1 MIKYYNKEILRTLEE
16 LVNPEY
22 TALVVVDVQ
31 NDFVTKDGKLA
42 CPEMI
47 SKLKSLIQKARN
59 VGVMVVYLQDTL
71 LPKRLSDSA
80 PYFEKY
86 MKFLGTNN
94 PEEVFDEAVYGT
106 WGWEIINDIEPLFGE
121 ARIVKYRS
129 DGFVGTG
136 LDLILRSNYIKT
148 IIATGVV
155 TGGCVA
161 STVRSAGN
169 NYFVVV
175 AEDCCWE
182 ANEQR
187 HNDTIK
193 QFRKRYNVYKSDE
206 IIQTW
211 KSETTSL

>member
-1 MIKYYNKEILRTLEE
+1 MIKYYNLEILRTLKE

-47 SKLKSLIQKARN
+47 VKLKSLIQKARN

-86 MKFLGTNN
+86 MKFLDTDN
-94 PEEVFDEAVYGT
+94 PEKVLDEAVYGT
-106 WGWEIINDIEPLFGE
+106 WGWEIIKDIEPLFGE

-129 DGFVGTG
+129 DGFIGTG
-136 LDLILRSNYIKT
+136 LDLILRSNHIKT
-148 IIATGVV
+148 IIATGVM

-169 NYFVVV
+169 NYFVVM

-182 ANEQR
+182 ANRQR
-187 HNDTIK
+187 HEETIW
-193 QFRKRYNVYKSDE
+193 QFRKRYNVYTSDE
-206 IIQTW
+206 IIQNW
-211 KSETTSL
+211 KSVTTS

>member
-1 MIKYYNKEILRTLEE
+1 MIDYYNKKILRTLEE

-42 CPEMI
+42 CPEMV
-47 SKLKSLIQKARN
+47 SKLKPLVQNARRM
-59 VGVMVVYLQDTL
+59 GVMVVYLQDTL

-86 MKFLGTNN
+86 MKSIGTDN
-94 PEEVFDEAVYGT
+94 PEDVIDEAVYGT
-106 WGWEIINDIEPLFGE
+106 CGWEIINDIEPLFGE

-175 AEDCCWE
+175 AEDCCWDL
-182 ANEQR
+182 NEQR
-187 HNDTIK
+187 HNDTIQ
-193 QFRKRYNVYKSDE
+193 QFRKRYNVYMSEK

-211 KSETTSL
+211 NSQ

>member
-1 MIKYYNKEILRTLEE
+1 MIEYYNKKILRTLEE
-16 LVNPEY
+16 LVDPEY

-31 NDFVTKDGKLA
+31 NDFVMEKGELA
-42 CPEMI
+42 CPEMV
-47 SKLKSLIQKARN
+47 SKLKLLIQNARGA
-59 VGVMVVYLQDTL
+59 GVMVVYLQDTL
-71 LPKRLSDSA
+71 LPRRLSDSA

-86 MKFLGTNN
+86 MKYMGTDD
-94 PEEVFDEAVYGT
+94 PSDVKDEAVFGT
-106 WGWEIINDIEPLFGE
+106 WGWEIISDIEPQFGE

-136 LDLILRSNYIKT
+136 LDLILRSNYITT
-148 IIATGVV
+148 IIATGVM

-182 ANEQR
+182 SNSER
-187 HNDTIK
+187 HDEAMNH
-193 QFRKRYNVYKSDE
+193 FRKRYNVYQSEE
-206 IIQTW
+206 ITQTW
-211 KSETTSL
+211 KLV

>member
-1 MIKYYNKEILRTLEE
+1 MIEYCNKKILRTLEE
-16 LVNPEY
+16 LVNPET

-31 NDFVTKDGKLA
+31 NDFVMKDGKLA
-42 CPEMI
+42 CPEMV
-47 SKLKSLIQKARN
+47 SKLKNLIQKARQ

-71 LPKRLSDSA
+71 LPRRLSDSA

-86 MKFLGTNN
+86 MKYMDTDI
-94 PEEVFDEAVYGT
+94 PENVPDEAVYGT
-106 WGWEIINDIEPLFGE
+106 WGWEIIDDIEPLFRE

-136 LDLILRSNYIKT
+136 LDLILRANYIKT

-169 NYFVVV
+169 DYFVVV
-175 AEDCCWE
+175 AEDCCWDT
-182 ANEQR
+182 NDQR
-187 HNDTIK
+187 HEDTIQ
-193 QFRKRYNVYKSDE
+193 QFRKRYNVHPSEK
-206 IIQTW
+206 IIKTW
-211 KSETTSL
+211 KTLGK

>member
-1 MIKYYNKEILRTLEE
+1 MIKMIEYFNKKILRTLKE

-22 TALVVVDVQ
+22 SALVVVDVQ
-31 NDFVTKDGKLA
+31 NDFVMKDGKLA
-42 CPEMI
+42 CPEMV
-47 SKLKSLIQKARN
+47 SKLKSLIQNARKA
-59 VGVMVVYLQDTL
+59 GLMIVYLQDTL

-86 MKFLGTNN
+86 MKYLSTNN
-94 PEEVFDEAVYGT
+94 PDDVLDEAVYGT
-106 WGWEIINDIEPLFGE
+106 WGWEIIPEIEPLFGE

-148 IIATGVV
+148 VIATGVV

-175 AEDCCWE
+175 PEDCCWDPE
-182 ANEQR
+182 MQR
-187 HNDTIK
+187 HNETIQ
-193 QFRKRYNVYKSDE
+193 QFRKRYNVYRSDE

-211 KSETTSL
+211 